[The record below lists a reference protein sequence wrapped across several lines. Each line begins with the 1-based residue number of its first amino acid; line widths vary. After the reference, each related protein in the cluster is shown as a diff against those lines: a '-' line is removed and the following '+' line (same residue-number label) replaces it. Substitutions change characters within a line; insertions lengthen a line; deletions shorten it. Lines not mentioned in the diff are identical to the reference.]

1 MPSLYPLQILLLL
14 AIFLPLAVVVVLYSM
29 RDPVALFSGVYFSRY
44 LANFAVVN
52 QLDCPTAMTVKLR
65 EHLPI
70 HGYCSHYL
78 QPSLLWFDENV
89 FADKANNICFDWSRS
104 CDDFFRREL
113 VKFILTILKRN
124 ISPVEL

>member
-29 RDPVALFSGVYFSRY
+29 RDPVALFSGVYFLRY